1 MVELTAVGLLNF
13 AGLLW
18 LIICWVGYAKFAHYR
33 AKRSAS
39 LSSVLHVHR
48 INWMRR
54 MLKREIRVGDAALL
68 ANIERNVNFFASSC
82 VLITAGLLT
91 AMTATDKI
99 QAMLGSISFAAP
111 DSLVQIEF
119 KLLVLIAIF
128 IYSYFTFTWS
138 MRQFGF
144 ASVLFGAA
152 PSPDD
157 DTVTAND
164 RRSMAIYSAK
174 VIDQASRSYNNGLRA
189 YYFSMAVLS
198 WFISPWL
205 FFMATALVTAI
216 LYQREFLSKSLQA
229 MKMAENVGEKIFN
242 DDKDLYRQ

>member
-1 MVELTAVGLLNF
+1 
-13 AGLLW
+13 
-18 LIICWVGYAKFAHYR
+18 
-33 AKRSAS
+33 
-39 LSSVLHVHR
+39 
-48 INWMRR
+48 